1 MKIIKFDNCA
11 FVASYIM
18 SWEKLETGGVR
29 IHLQHGKFADADVD
43 FEQFSAA
50 MEKHFDQAGGN

>member
-18 SWEKLETGGVR
+18 SWEKLQAGGIR
-29 IHLQHGKFADADVD
+29 IHLQNGKFADADVD
-43 FEQFSAA
+43 FDEFLKA
-50 MEKHFDQAGGN
+50 MEKLFDQAGGN